1 MRNYIYKIIIATIAL
16 IIVFEF
22 TIGRKFN
29 QIEEISNNF
38 LTREGRKAMIN
49 SLKNEMFKA
58 TKKENYLTENERVLI
73 NEFVSKIKK
82 ELNAAK
88 NN

>member
-1 MRNYIYKIIIATIAL
+1 MRNYIYKVIVATVAL

-29 QIEEISNNF
+29 QFDKISDSF
-38 LTREGRKAMIN
+38 LTKEGRKTMII
-49 SLKNEMFKA
+49 SVKNEMEKA
-58 TKKENYLTENERVLI
+58 IDKENYLTEEERVLI
-73 NEFVSKIKK
+73 NKFISKIKN
-82 ELNAAK
+82 ELNTTK

>member
-1 MRNYIYKIIIATIAL
+1 MRNYIYKVIIAMIAL

-38 LTREGRKAMIN
+38 LTKEGRKAMIN

-82 ELNAAK
+82 ELDDAK

>member
-1 MRNYIYKIIIATIAL
+1 MRNYVYKVIIATIAL

-38 LTREGRKAMIN
+38 LTKEGRKSMIL
-49 SLKNEMFKA
+49 SLKNEMTKA
-58 TKKENYLTENERVLI
+58 NKKENYLTEDERILI

-82 ELNAAK
+82 ELNSVK

>member
-1 MRNYIYKIIIATIAL
+1 MRNYIYKVIITMIAL

-38 LTREGRKAMIN
+38 LTKEGRKAMIN
-49 SLKNEMFKA
+49 SLKNEMSKA

-82 ELNAAK
+82 ELDDAK

>member
-1 MRNYIYKIIIATIAL
+1 MKNYIYKIIIATIAL

-29 QIEEISNNF
+29 QIDEISNNF
-38 LTREGRKAMIN
+38 LTKEGRKRMIN
-49 SLKNEMFKA
+49 SIKNEMEKA
-58 TKKENYLTENERVLI
+58 TERENYLTENERILI
-73 NEFVSKIKK
+73 NKFISKIKK
-82 ELNAAK
+82 ELNTTK

>member
-1 MRNYIYKIIIATIAL
+1 MRNYIYKVIIAIIAL

-82 ELNAAK
+82 ELDDAK

>member
-1 MRNYIYKIIIATIAL
+1 MRNYIYKVIIAMIAL

-29 QIEEISNNF
+29 QIEKISNNF
-38 LTREGRKAMIN
+38 LTKEGRKAMIN
-49 SLKNEMFKA
+49 SLKNEMSKA

-82 ELNAAK
+82 ELDDAK

>member
-16 IIVFEF
+16 IVVFEF

-29 QIEEISNNF
+29 QIDEITHSF
-38 LTREGRKAMIN
+38 LTKEGRKETI
-49 SLKNEMFKA
+49 SSIKIEMAKA
-58 TKKENYLTENERVLI
+58 TERENYLTEEERVLI
-73 NEFVSKIKK
+73 NKFISKIKS
-82 ELNAAK
+82 ELNTVI

>member
-1 MRNYIYKIIIATIAL
+1 MRNYIYKAIIATIAL

-38 LTREGRKAMIN
+38 LTKEGRKAMIN

>member
-1 MRNYIYKIIIATIAL
+1 MRDYVYKVIIATIAL

-38 LTREGRKAMIN
+38 LTKEGRKSMIN
-49 SLKNEMFKA
+49 SLKNEMSKA
-58 TKKENYLTENERVLI
+58 TKKENYLTENERILI
-73 NEFVSKIKK
+73 NEFISKIKK
-82 ELNAAK
+82 ELNSA
-88 NN
+88 NDN

>member
-1 MRNYIYKIIIATIAL
+1 MKNYIYKIIIATIAL

-29 QIEEISNNF
+29 QFDEISNNF
-38 LTREGRKAMIN
+38 LTKEGRKKVII
-49 SLKNEMFKA
+49 SVKNEMEKA
-58 TKKENYLTENERVLI
+58 VVKENYLTEEERVLI
-73 NEFVSKIKK
+73 NRFILKIKS
-82 ELNAAK
+82 ELNTVK

>member
-1 MRNYIYKIIIATIAL
+1 MRNYIYKVIIATIAL

-73 NEFVSKIKK
+73 NEFVAKIKR
-82 ELNAAK
+82 ELDDAK
-88 NN
+88 K